1 MDEDEFKRILGAPT
15 DEDLAAGL
23 TLIPQRIRQ
32 EVVPTVTVEALYA
45 PTVRLDAASLA
56 ASQGSS
62 SYSNAHSRHPWVRGK
77 YKPRRIGRG
86 SRDRMARA

>member
-62 SYSNAHSRHPWVRGK
+62 FYSNAHSLHPWIRGK